1 MGTLSGIS
9 GVLRRIP
16 GSNFVFSLAKR
27 LVLRIV
33 RFDLVVPL
41 QQLGARVDAFP
52 HDLAASVD
60 QLRERVEASSREIEH
75 LKRRNAVLEEIA
87 SYSFAGSTDAGMP
100 PPLITVILPTFNRAH
115 CIGDAIDSVV
125 GQQFQNWELII
136 VDDGSTDGTA
146 ETIAPYLS
154 DRRIRLVQQS
164 QLGHAAARN
173 HGLQASRGSLIAY
186 LDSDCIL
193 YPNFLAAMAS
203 EFANDPALN
212 LAYGALAFEETD
224 PYYGNIL
231 FESFDRAKLL
241 TQNHID
247 TNVIVHRKAV
257 FEKLGGFDARLSRL
271 ADWDIALK
279 YTADRPGRAVPVLA
293 AKYRIRD
300 AKRVSDITPHWPNYF
315 LVARKWYPPPVRRP
329 RVLYVM
335 WQYPQLSET
344 YIETE
349 IRCMQRWGV
358 HVEVWHDV
366 DVVSPYPVSVTTHR
380 GSLEEAIRQSKADL
394 VHVHWLSIAIEQH
407 QSLAAS
413 GLPVTVRLHG
423 FEVTAHTLAD
433 LLGRSWAKGIYAF
446 PHQLKLVNSGDARI
460 REVNSVFDTT
470 IFSPFTQKD
479 PKLVVRTAATLA
491 SKDLPFFFKL
501 AELLPD
507 HRFVL
512 AAVTCNAREE
522 YAASIR
528 DLHRS
533 MNSRVELRFDV
544 PRDKIAELVAEAGIY
559 VHTLQRPG
567 LENATP
573 VGMPISIAEA
583 MATGA
588 YVLAADLPEF
598 QDYVGDAG
606 ATYRDLEHA
615 AELIARTAN
624 WSAQEWQEAWTR
636 SVERAF
642 RYHADELVLRGILE
656 DWIALTAAGQPDQS
670 SSRIQPISSSLSA

>member
-1 MGTLSGIS
+1 M
-9 GVLRRIP
+9 
-16 GSNFVFSLAKR
+16 
-27 LVLRIV
+27 
-33 RFDLVVPL
+33 
-41 QQLGARVDAFP
+41 DA
-52 HDLAASVD
+52 AAQS
-60 QLRERVEASSREIEH
+60 
-75 LKRRNAVLEEIA
+75 
-87 SYSFAGSTDAGMP
+87 
-100 PPLITVILPTFNRAH
+100 PLITVILPTFNRAH
-115 CIGDAIDSVV
+115 CIGDAITSVTR
-125 GQQFQNWELII
+125 QKFQNWELVII
-136 VDDGSTDGTA
+136 DDGSTDGTT
-146 ETIAPYLS
+146 EKIAPYLS
-154 DRRIRLVQQS
+154 DRRIRFVQQS
-164 QLGHAAARN
+164 HSGHAAARN
-173 HGLQASRGSLIAY
+173 HGLRISQGSLIAY
-186 LDSDCIL
+186 LDSDCIFF
-193 YPNFLAAMAS
+193 PDFLAAMAS
-203 EFANDPALN
+203 EFVNDSSLDF
-212 LAYGALAFEETD
+212 AYGALAFEQTNS
-224 PYYGNIL
+224 YYGDIL
-231 FESFDRAKLL
+231 FEPFDRAKLL

-247 TNVIVHRKAV
+247 TNVIVHRRSL
-257 FEKLGGFDARLSRL
+257 FEKHGGFDTKPSRL
-271 ADWDIALK
+271 ADWDIALQ
-279 YTADRPGRAVPVLA
+279 YTADKPGKAVSVLA
-293 AKYRIRD
+293 AQYRIRD
-300 AKRVSDITPHWPNYF
+300 KMRVSDIVPHWPNYF
-315 LVARKWYPPPVRRP
+315 LVARKWYPGPVQLP

-380 GSLEEAIRQSKADL
+380 GSLEEAIRLSKADL

-446 PHQLKLVNSGDARI
+446 PHQLKLVNSSDARI
-460 REVNSVFDTT
+460 REVNSVFDTA
-470 IFSPFTQKD
+470 IFSPFIQKD

-512 AAVTCNAREE
+512 AAVTCNARED

-533 MNSRVELRFDV
+533 MNSKVELRFDV
-544 PRDKIAELVAEAGIY
+544 PRDEIAELVAEAGIY

-615 AELIARTAN
+615 AELIALTAN

-642 RYHADELVLRGILE
+642 RYHADELVLRGILD
-656 DWIALTAAGQPDQS
+656 DWIALTAA
-670 SSRIQPISSSLSA
+670 SRFPPVSGSLSA